1 MWRMWM
7 MWMMWMQRP
16 SKVNKLK
23 AAAKVHLRHIRIYT
37 TAKKKLKWQATK
49 YDADEKWILRMLLL
63 IMIIKMII
71 TMVEERLRELVDQGK
86 WQ

>member
-1 MWRMWM
+1 MP
-7 MWMMWMQRP
+7 RP
-16 SKVNKLK
+16 SEVNKLK
-23 AAAKVHLRHIRIYT
+23 AAAKVHLRHIRNYHSSEK
-37 TAKKKLKWQATK
+37 AKVAGE